1 MSKSISYKIAYIL
14 IILSFI
20 LFVIAGY
27 LSFKKNRAD
36 SLVRI
41 SSDDLSITERSNSYL
56 NDKKNDTNTSS
67 NNSITNNE
75 TIKKKTTTVKTSD
88 PNELLRIELEKK
100 YNIEIKYGEEVNG
113 YNVGGMSV
121 VPIDNYNDNSMALE
135 NLSTALSRYPDNF
148 FDEMHTVYPLT
159 IYLIDTYSVA
169 NVTGVTDSTNP
180 NYVNISIATAYP
192 FDDSFNHETYHY
204 IEHYLNY
211 KNGFFTT
218 WESLNPTTFIYNDVD
233 TNLSYSRSFSE
244 DAYFVSDYAQ
254 VSPTEDRASTF
265 EYMMA
270 STKPSC
276 LNEGKPIYLKAK
288 YMSDLIDFFMDS
300 VNDKNTE
307 YWERFL

>member
-20 LFVIAGY
+20 LFALAGY

-56 NDKKNDTNTSS
+56 NDKKSDTNTNS
-67 NNSITNNE
+67 NNSISNNE

>member
-20 LFVIAGY
+20 LFALAAY

-56 NDKKNDTNTSS
+56 NDKKSDTNTNS
-67 NNSITNNE
+67 NNSISNN
-75 TIKKKTTTVKTSD
+75 D

-218 WESLNPTTFIYNDVD
+218 WESLNPKSFIYNDVD

-276 LNEGKPIYLKAK
+276 LNEGKPVYLKAK

>member
-20 LFVIAGY
+20 LFALAAY

-56 NDKKNDTNTSS
+56 NDKKSDTNTSS
-67 NNSITNNE
+67 NNSISNNE

-218 WESLNPTTFIYNDVD
+218 WESLNPKTFIYNDVD

>member
-20 LFVIAGY
+20 LFALAAY

-67 NNSITNNE
+67 NNSIINNE

-218 WESLNPTTFIYNDVD
+218 WESLNPKSFIYNDVD

-276 LNEGKPIYLKAK
+276 LNEGKPVYLKAK

>member
-20 LFVIAGY
+20 LFAISAY
-27 LSFKKNRAD
+27 LSFKKNQAD

-56 NDKKNDTNTSS
+56 NDKKNDTNTNS

-218 WESLNPTTFIYNDVD
+218 WESLNPTTFIYNNVNSD
-233 TNLSYSRSFSE
+233 LSYSRSLSE

>member
-20 LFVIAGY
+20 LFALAGY

>member
-20 LFVIAGY
+20 LFALAAF

-67 NNSITNNE
+67 DNSITNNE

-135 NLSTALSRYPDNF
+135 NLRTALSRYPDNF

>member
-20 LFVIAGY
+20 LFALAGY

-56 NDKKNDTNTSS
+56 NDKKSDTNTNS
-67 NNSITNNE
+67 NNSISNNE

-218 WESLNPTTFIYNDVD
+218 WESLNPKSFIYNDVD

-276 LNEGKPIYLKAK
+276 LNEGKPVYLKAK